1 MDSKVYKYMDWPE
14 IEAVVYGEEATPRD
28 LMAPRITA
36 DGVLVQGF
44 FPNADSV
51 EVLVDKKTYK
61 MEQQDEA
68 GYFAAML
75 PMRKVPSYQYR
86 ITKGKEVCTVN
97 DPYAFPVQITEDEE
111 KAFCA
116 GVYYHA
122 YEKLGAHPTEIDG
135 VAGTSFAVWAPN
147 ALRVSVVGDF
157 NNWDGRCHM
166 MHRMP
171 MSGIYELFIPGV
183 GDGAVYKYE
192 MKLKGGAIQ
201 LKSDP
206 YAACTELP
214 PASASVVKD
223 LRNYAWDDAAWMDAR
238 EKYKDRHQ
246 PVSIYETSLTVW
258 KNAQELVDYV
268 KELKYTHVELH
279 PVMEYLDEDAGEYST
294 FAYYAP
300 DRRFGMPEDF
310 QQLVNALHKENI
322 GVILDWTPSHFP
334 RQEGGLELFDGTPLY
349 ENPDPSMAIHPMWGT
364 LLFNFESPMVKDF
377 LLANAF
383 YWLEFYHADGLRLDD
398 VDSMLYLDFGREYG
412 QWRPNIYGTNEN
424 LEAVEFLKHLNSIL
438 QRKLPGTMT
447 IAQEDGLWSEL
458 TGSVEDDNIGFSYK
472 WNNNWAGDFLNY
484 LSKDPIERQYVH
496 DQLTLSMLYTYCEH
510 FVLPL
515 GSRQTGDQ
523 ESFMEKLPGDDAQ
536 KMSQIRAAY
545 SYMMLHPGC
554 KMMAPDKDMPKE
566 LEVFV
571 KDLNNMYLAHP
582 ALYQLDD
589 EYDGFEWVQLMKYEE
604 NVIAFMRK
612 TEKPEETILAVC
624 NFAAIPY
631 ENYNVGVPF
640 AGKYKE
646 IFNSDDKKYGGNGVV
661 NTRVKA
667 AKKAECD
674 EREYSITLKLPAL
687 GVAVFTCTPE
697 EIEKKPAAEHSQ
709 IKKSITKTRTVRK
722 AAGKTKA
729 AVKTAVKPVTKKV
742 TKEAP
747 QIVNKTE
754 DKIPVKK
761 DLTEKK

>member
-28 LMAPRITA
+28 LMAPRMTA

-44 FPNADSV
+44 FPDADSV

-192 MKLKGGAIQ
+192 MKLKGGALQ

-223 LRNYAWDDAAWMDAR
+223 MRNYEWDDAAWMGAR

-438 QRKLPGTMT
+438 QKNLSGTMT

-523 ESFMEKLPGDDAQ
+523 ESFMAKLPGDEDQ

-545 SYMMLHPGC
+545 SYMMLHPGG
-554 KMMAPDKDMPKE
+554 KMMAPDKEAPEE
-566 LEVFV
+566 LKKFV
-571 KDLNNMYLAHP
+571 HDLNELYVSQPAMY
-582 ALYQLDD
+582 QMDD
-589 EYDGFEWVQLMKYEE
+589 DYEGFEWIQLMKYEE
-604 NVIAFMRK
+604 NVLAFLRK
-612 TEKPEETILAVC
+612 TENPDETLMAVC
-624 NFAAIPY
+624 NFAAVPY
-631 ENYNVGVPF
+631 ENYQLGVPF
-640 AGKYKE
+640 YGKYKE
-646 IFNSDDKKYGGNGVV
+646 IFNSDRKEYGGQGVV
-661 NTRVKA
+661 NPR
-667 AKKAECD
+667 AKTCRQAECD
-674 EREYSITLKLPAL
+674 EREYSVTFKIPAL
-687 GVAVFTCTPE
+687 GVAVFSCTPG
-697 EIEKKPAAEHSQ
+697 KKPEKLAVAAKKPETAKKTTRKVAMKKDSTKKAAAKKVAAKKTPAKKTTTAKKTTAKKN
-709 IKKSITKTRTVRK
+709 IKKDI
-722 AAGKTKA
+722 
-729 AVKTAVKPVTKKV
+729 AV
-742 TKEAP
+742 
-747 QIVNKTE
+747 
-754 DKIPVKK
+754 
-761 DLTEKK
+761 

>member
-1 MDSKVYKYMDWPE
+1 MESKVYKYMDWPE
-14 IEAVVYGEEATPRD
+14 IEAVVYGEEAAPRD
-28 LMAPRITA
+28 LMAPRMTA

-44 FPNADSV
+44 FPDADSV
-51 EVLVDKKTYK
+51 EVLVDTKTYT
-61 MEQQDEA
+61 MEKQDEA
-68 GYFAAML
+68 GYFAVML
-75 PMRKVPSYQYR
+75 PMRKIPSYQYR
-86 ITKGKEVCTVN
+86 ITKSKEVRTVA

-122 YEKLGAHPTEIDG
+122 YEKLGAHPKEIDG
-135 VAGTSFAVWAPN
+135 VTGTSFAVWAPN

-192 MKLKGGAIQ
+192 MKLKGGTIQ

-206 YAACTELP
+206 YAVCTELP

-223 LRNYAWDDAAWMDAR
+223 LRNYVWDDATWMDAR

-246 PVSIYETSLTVW
+246 PVSIYETSLTAW
-258 KNAQELVDYV
+258 ENAQELVDYV
-268 KELKYTHVELH
+268 KKLKYTHVELH
-279 PVMEYLDEDAGEYST
+279 PVMEYLNEDSGEYST

-334 RQEGGLELFDGTPLY
+334 REEGGLELFDGTPLY

-364 LLFNFESPMVKDF
+364 LLFNFDSPMVKDF
-377 LLANAF
+377 LLSNAF
-383 YWLEFYHADGLRLDD
+383 YWMEFYHADGLRLDD

-438 QRKLPGTMT
+438 QKKLPGTMT

-523 ESFMEKLPGDDAQ
+523 ESFMAKLPGDDAQ

-554 KMMAPDKDMPKE
+554 KMMASDKEAPEE
-566 LEVFV
+566 LQKFIH
-571 KDLNNMYLAHP
+571 DLNELYVSQPAMY
-582 ALYQLDD
+582 QMDD
-589 EYDGFEWVQLMKYEE
+589 DYEGFEWIQLMKYEE
-604 NVIAFMRK
+604 NVLTFLRK
-612 TEKPEETILAVC
+612 TENPDETLLAVC
-624 NFAAIPY
+624 NFAAVPY
-631 ENYNVGVPF
+631 ENYQVGVPF
-640 AGKYKE
+640 YGKYKE
-646 IFNSDDKKYGGNGVV
+646 IFNSDRKEYGGQGIV
-661 NTRVKA
+661 NLR
-667 AKKAECD
+667 AKTCKQAECD
-674 EREYSITLKLPAL
+674 EREYSVTFKIPAL
-687 GVAVFTCTPE
+687 GVAVFSCTPG
-697 EIEKKPAAEHSQ
+697 KKPEKLAVAA
-709 IKKSITKTRTVRK
+709 KKPETAKKTTRK
-722 AAGKTKA
+722 AAAKKDSTKKA
-729 AVKTAVKPVTKKV
+729 AAKKV
-742 TKEAP
+742 AAK
-747 QIVNKTE
+747 
-754 DKIPVKK
+754 KIPAKKTTTAQKTTAKKNIKK
-761 DLTEKK
+761 DIAV

>member
-1 MDSKVYKYMDWPE
+1 MESKVYKYMDWPE
-14 IEAVVYGEEATPRD
+14 IEAVVYGEEAAPRD
-28 LMAPRITA
+28 LMAPRMTA

-44 FPNADSV
+44 FPDADSV
-51 EVLVDKKTYK
+51 EVLVDTKTYT
-61 MEQQDEA
+61 MEKQDEA
-68 GYFAAML
+68 GYFAVML
-75 PMRKVPSYQYR
+75 PMRKIPSYQYR
-86 ITKGKEVCTVN
+86 ITKSKEVCTVA

-122 YEKLGAHPTEIDG
+122 YEKLGAHPKEIDG
-135 VAGTSFAVWAPN
+135 VTGTSFAVWAPN

-183 GDGAVYKYE
+183 EDGAVYKYE
-192 MKLKGGAIQ
+192 MKLKGGTIQ

-206 YAACTELP
+206 YAVCTELP

-223 LRNYAWDDAAWMDAR
+223 LRNYVWDDATWMDAR

-246 PVSIYETSLTVW
+246 PVSIYETSLTAW
-258 KNAQELVDYV
+258 ENAQELVDYV
-268 KELKYTHVELH
+268 KKLKYTHVELH
-279 PVMEYLDEDAGEYST
+279 PVMEYLNEDSGEYST

-334 RQEGGLELFDGTPLY
+334 REEGGLELFDGTPLY

-364 LLFNFESPMVKDF
+364 LLFNFDSPMVKDF
-377 LLANAF
+377 LLSNAF
-383 YWLEFYHADGLRLDD
+383 YWMEFYHADGLRLDD

-438 QRKLPGTMT
+438 QKKLPGTMT

-472 WNNNWAGDFLNY
+472 WNNNWAGDFRHY

-523 ESFMEKLPGDDAQ
+523 ESFMAKLPGDDAQ

-554 KMMAPDKDMPKE
+554 KMMASDKEAPEE
-566 LEVFV
+566 LQKFIH
-571 KDLNNMYLAHP
+571 DLNELYVSQPAMY
-582 ALYQLDD
+582 QMDD
-589 EYDGFEWVQLMKYEE
+589 DYEGFEWIQLMKYEE
-604 NVIAFMRK
+604 NVLTFLRK
-612 TEKPEETILAVC
+612 TENPDETLLAVC
-624 NFAAIPY
+624 NFAAVPY
-631 ENYNVGVPF
+631 ENYQVGVPF
-640 AGKYKE
+640 YGKYKE
-646 IFNSDDKKYGGNGVV
+646 IFNSDRKEYGGQGIV
-661 NTRVKA
+661 NLR
-667 AKKAECD
+667 AKTCKQAECD
-674 EREYSITLKLPAL
+674 EREYSVTFKIPAL
-687 GVAVFTCTPE
+687 GVAVFSCTPG
-697 EIEKKPAAEHSQ
+697 KKPEKLAVAA
-709 IKKSITKTRTVRK
+709 KKPETAKKTTR
-722 AAGKTKA
+722 KA
-729 AVKTAVKPVTKKV
+729 AVKKDSTKKAAAKKVAVK
-742 TKEAP
+742 
-747 QIVNKTE
+747 
-754 DKIPVKK
+754 KIPAKKTTTAQKTTAKKNIKK
-761 DLTEKK
+761 DIAV